1 MKKLIALIIIAAAL
15 CAVTAPAMACT
26 TILVGKDA
34 SADGC
39 AYAGRTNDM
48 TDMSSAKPEIFPASE
63 KEGSFEY
70 VDPENGFTLS
80 LPKANRRCVIVPDY
94 MSSPELWWE
103 AGFNDAGVGIS
114 ATETIGINEKVLT
127 VDPFTETGLSE
138 GNIPRLILPYISSAK
153 EGVLRMGSMIEQY
166 GITSPEAVAFIIDP
180 QLNWGIYNACS
191 AP

>member
-1 MKKLIALIIIAAAL
+1 MKNFIAVIVIAAAL
-15 CAVTAPAMACT
+15 FAITVPAMACT

-48 TDMSSAKPEIFPASE
+48 TEMCSAKPEILPVSE
-63 KEGSFEY
+63 EEGSFEY
-70 VDPENGFTLS
+70 VGPENGFTLD
-80 LPKANRRCVIVPDY
+80 LQKTTRRCVIVPDY
-94 MSSPELWWE
+94 SSSPDLWWE
-103 AGFNDAGVGIS
+103 AAFNDAGVGIS
-114 ATETIGINEKVLT
+114 ATGTIGINEKVLT

-166 GITSPEAVAFIIDP
+166 GITASEAVAFN
-180 QLNWGIYNACS
+180 QNHRLNRWFDQAL
-191 AP
+191 